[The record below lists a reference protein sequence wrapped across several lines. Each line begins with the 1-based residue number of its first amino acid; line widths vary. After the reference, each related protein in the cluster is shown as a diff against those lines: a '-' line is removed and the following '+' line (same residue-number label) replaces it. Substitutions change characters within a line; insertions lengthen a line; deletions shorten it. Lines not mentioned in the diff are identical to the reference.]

1 MKKTVYHSKSIRNRI
16 LIFTLSAILG
26 MCLLI
31 SVFSYY
37 IFRHYLQNTLIQST
51 ETSLRLVSESMD
63 SSINDVYRL
72 VRYCQTDSS
81 IANYIEHNPNPAPFC
96 LYLLMILLPKSAAET
111 VLIITC
117 RESPLSHRRI
127 ICR

>member
-1 MKKTVYHSKSIRNRI
+1 
-16 LIFTLSAILG
+16 

-37 IFRHYLQNTLIQST
+37 IFQHYLQNTLIQST
-51 ETSLRLVSESMD
+51 ETSLRLLSESMD

-81 IANYIEHNPNPAPFC
+81 IANYIEHNPNPG
-96 LYLLMILLPKSAAET
+96 S
-111 VLIITC
+111 VLSVATY
-117 RESPLSHRRI
+117 EL
-127 ICR
+127 

>member
-1 MKKTVYHSKSIRNRI
+1 M
-16 LIFTLSAILG
+16 IFTLSAILG

-51 ETSLRLVSESMD
+51 ETSLRLLSESMD

-81 IANYIEHNPNPAPFC
+81 IANYIEHNPNPGSVLSVATYDSFC
-96 LYLLMILLPKSAAET
+96 RRVQPKRC
-111 VLIITC
+111 L
-117 RESPLSHRRI
+117 
-127 ICR
+127 